1 MKKFPLLPPYCLL
14 PTIYSL
20 RLVPYLLPL
29 RLGFNV

>member
-1 MKKFPLLPPYCLL
+1 MKKFPLLPPPCLL

-20 RLVPYLLPL
+20 RLTPNLFPL